1 MQLSKAPKRT
11 KNVEA
16 CASLGRKSILDT
28 SLTYCSES
36 AKYPWHLNFAARYE
50 NVKILLVL
58 VLALS
63 SVAYGSGPQGS
74 DSDRPKLQLEQPGNL
89 DIPRNCRTT
98 IEKDDSVLLTCE
110 CENCGQPDSSDGSD
124 PVPWTC
130 KSGEGGLYCSYDID
144 TQTSGERKHS
154 R

>member
-1 MQLSKAPKRT
+1 
-11 KNVEA
+11 
-16 CASLGRKSILDT
+16 
-28 SLTYCSES
+28 
-36 AKYPWHLNFAARYE
+36 
-50 NVKILLVL
+50 VKILLVL

-110 CENCGQPDSSDGSD
+110 CENCGQLDSSDGPD

-154 R
+154 RI